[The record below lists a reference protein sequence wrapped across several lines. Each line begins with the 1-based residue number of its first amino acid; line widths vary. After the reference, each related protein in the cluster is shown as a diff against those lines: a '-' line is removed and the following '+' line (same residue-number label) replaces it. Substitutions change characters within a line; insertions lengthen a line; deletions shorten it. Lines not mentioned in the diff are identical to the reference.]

1 MGGTAEREGQNR
13 RRALTMLRALQFEPP
28 QRPARPDQ
36 SPEALLEE
44 CLDRAQTYRLL
55 AGVFAEEP
63 SARFLAALRTPETL
77 AALGEAGLRFD
88 VDFTVPDLE
97 NLVESLAMEY
107 TTLFVASGGFP
118 PVESVRLTG
127 RYYQEPNFSVK
138 AAFRDAGFQVQSERF
153 HVFEDQLG
161 VELMFVAALLARAA
175 GALGDRDMQSF
186 LRAERDI
193 KRFWALHL
201 GRWVRGYASLVQR
214 ATEHSFYREMA
225 KLLEL
230 FACDEIERMRLRVDD
245 VDGGRRVVPKSEVQV
260 LFNPDEPV
268 CNACTGA
275 SA

>member
-1 MGGTAEREGQNR
+1 
-13 RRALTMLRALQFEPP
+13 MLRALQFEPP
-28 QRPARPDQ
+28 PQKPARSDLP
-36 SPEALLEE
+36 PEALREQCLE
-44 CLDRAQTYRLL
+44 RAQTYRLL
-55 AGVFAEEP
+55 GGVFAQEP
-63 SARFLAALRTPETL
+63 NGQLLAALRAPEAL
-77 AALGEAGLRFD
+77 RALGEAGLRFD
-88 VDFTVPDLE
+88 ADFTNTPLE
-97 NLVESLAMEY
+97 ELVEALATEY
-107 TTLFVASGGFP
+107 ATLFVASGGFP

-138 AAFRDAGFQVQSERF
+138 AAYRDAGFEVQRDRF

-161 VELMFVAALLARAA
+161 IELMFVAALLERAA
-175 GALGDRDMQSF
+175 GALGAQDMPAY

-225 KLLEL
+225 RLLEI
-230 FACDEIERMRLRVDD
+230 FARDEIERMHLRVDD
-245 VDGGRRVVPKSEVQV
+245 VDGGRDVVPKSEVQV